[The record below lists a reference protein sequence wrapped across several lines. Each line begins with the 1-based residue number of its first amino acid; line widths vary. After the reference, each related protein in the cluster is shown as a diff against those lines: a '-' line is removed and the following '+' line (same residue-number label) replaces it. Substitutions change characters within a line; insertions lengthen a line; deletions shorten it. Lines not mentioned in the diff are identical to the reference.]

1 MLILEDIPDDAV
13 SMKIT
18 GKDGYGGEY
27 TIIADKDAIAQ
38 MRRET
43 IEERIKRYC
52 RVIEQL
58 VDEI

>member
-13 SMKIT
+13 NMKIT
-18 GKDGYGGEY
+18 GENAYGGKY
-27 TIIADKDAIAQ
+27 TIIADEDVIDR

-43 IEERIKRYC
+43 DKERIKRYC

>member
-13 SMKIT
+13 NMKIT
-18 GKDGYGGEY
+18 GKTAYGGEY
-27 TIIADKDAIAQ
+27 TIIANEDAIAR

-52 RVIEQL
+52 KVIEQL
-58 VDEI
+58 VDDI